1 MISCKTSATLVLP
14 PTDHLITFETLQKS
28 RAVDPLS
35 VWRLL
40 LVGLHNPLLGE
51 SSGKLGRELAVTI
64 IQ

>member
-1 MISCKTSATLVLP
+1 MLP
-14 PTDHLITFETLQKS
+14 PADHLITFETLQKS